1 MIRLEEVTKRFGRVK
16 ALDSVSLEAGP
27 GDALGLVGPNGAGK
41 TTLVRILA
49 TLTAPNAGKAFV
61 AGHDV
66 RREAGEVRRALGF
79 LPETFG
85 VYEGVSV
92 RDYLDAFAAAY
103 GVEGEKRATAVDDL
117 LALTDLAEAA
127 DQDAATLSRGGR
139 QRLGLAR
146 ALVHDPPVL
155 LLDEPTAGLD
165 PRARVEFCALLREL
179 TRLGKTLLVSSHLL
193 EDLRETCTHLA
204 VLHQGRI
211 VASGTR
217 DKVLGIVAGR
227 TPVEATVLGD
237 GSAEAAEKLL
247 LAIPSVRRLERGD
260 GRLSF
265 EVEGGPEE
273 VARVHKA
280 LVGAVPVVLFGE
292 RKPDLLDVVL
302 RLTAPESPAPGA

>member
-49 TLTAPNAGKAFV
+49 TLTAPNSGKAFV

-66 RREAGEVRRALGF
+66 RREAGEARQSLGF

-103 GVEGEKRATAVDDL
+103 GVEGEKRETVVADL

-179 TRLGKTLLVSSHLL
+179 TKLGKTLLVSSHLL

-227 TPVEATVLGD
+227 TPVEATFLGD
-237 GSAEAAEKLL
+237 GGDGGDGAALAAEKLL

-292 RKPDLLDVVL
+292 KKPDLLDVVL
-302 RLTAPESPAPGA
+302 RLTAP